1 MPLDVFSPQV
11 LLQLLFCGC
20 FSNCSFI
27 SAASHSDVSI
37 HVIATSKQG
46 QSGDWRKG
54 LALEAAD
61 AAYHKTEEE
70 MGMAVFSR
78 RGGCILQYQRDR
90 YLFALVL
97 KTMQPN

>member
-1 MPLDVFSPQV
+1 MPQCVPLDVFSLQA

-20 FSNCSFI
+20 FLNCSFI
-27 SAASHSDVSI
+27 SAASHGDVSI

-46 QSGDWRKG
+46 QSGDWCKG

-70 MGMAVFSR
+70 IVMAVLSKR
-78 RGGCILQYQRDR
+78 HECILQ
-90 YLFALVL
+90 
-97 KTMQPN
+97 